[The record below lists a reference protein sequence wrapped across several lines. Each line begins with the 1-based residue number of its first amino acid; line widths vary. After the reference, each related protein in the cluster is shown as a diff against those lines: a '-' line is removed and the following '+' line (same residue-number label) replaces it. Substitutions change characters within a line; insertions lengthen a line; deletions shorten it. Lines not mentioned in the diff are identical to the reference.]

1 MFYIILVIL
10 IEIITMTLTGI
21 IISNGIIDAILE
33 IYNNGY
39 KFKLDSKTNM
49 ENHYNSNEDSKELT
63 ADDLNDKQNNIID
76 ILNNINL
83 FIPGVNLINALV
95 RNAKLKKEILDKPEI
110 KDMITPMTDN
120 EKKMYSMLTKKFE
133 KLNYACFLSNKK
145 YEEEVLFS
153 IGDGVFLTF
162 DYGLIKLRYDKLLP
176 LSYNL
181 DEVKKLNEVTN
192 LYYKVGKLN
201 ERNVAII
208 GLPIPDFEFK
218 RVMVADE
225 NNSVF
230 DFQELTSEEASKS
243 RFIVYPYTVDKI
255 DEIEKVIEEI
265 KQNREKTR
273 NIISTKFRG
282 NLMARDDTLVVG
294 PSIKRSLRK

>member
-39 KFKLDSKTNM
+39 KFKFKALENHFDSNGDSKQLRDGIEKN
-49 ENHYNSNEDSKELT
+49 
-63 ADDLNDKQNNIID
+63 KQSNIIN
-76 ILNNINL
+76 ILNNISL

-95 RNAKLKKEILDKPEI
+95 RNAKLKKEVMDIPEV
-110 KDMITPMTDN
+110 KETMTLMTDS

-133 KLNYACFLSNKK
+133 KLNYACFLSEKK
-145 YEEEVLFS
+145 HEEEVLLS
-153 IGDGVFLTF
+153 IEDGVFLTF
-162 DYGLIKLRYDKLLP
+162 DYGRIKLKYDKLLP
-176 LSYNL
+176 LSYSL

-208 GLPIPDFEFK
+208 GLPIPNFEFK

>member
-39 KFKLDSKTNM
+39 KFKFKALENHFDSNGDSKQLRDGIEKN
-49 ENHYNSNEDSKELT
+49 
-63 ADDLNDKQNNIID
+63 KQSNIIN
-76 ILNNINL
+76 ILNNISL

-95 RNAKLKKEILDKPEI
+95 RNAKLKKEVMDIPEV
-110 KDMITPMTDN
+110 KENMALMTDS
-120 EKKMYSMLTKKFE
+120 EKKMYSMLTRKIEKF
-133 KLNYACFLSNKK
+133 KYAYFLSNKK
-145 YEEEVLFS
+145 YEEEVLLS

-162 DYGLIKLRYDKLLP
+162 DYGCIKLRYDKLLP

-181 DEVKKLNEVTN
+181 DEVKRLNEVTN
-192 LYYKVGKLN
+192 LYYKVGKLGG
-201 ERNVAII
+201 RNVAII

-218 RVMVADE
+218 RVMVADD

-230 DFQELTSEEASKS
+230 DFQELTNEEASKS
-243 RFIVYPYTVDKI
+243 RFIVYSYTIDKM
-255 DEIEKVIEEI
+255 DELNKKIEEI
-265 KQNREKTR
+265 KQNREETR
-273 NIISTKFRG
+273 NIISTKFRV